1 MEKQYKT
8 NRPWFTV
15 TRDWKTYRA
24 DKNCVIVADTPEIE
38 KIFKAYW
45 FTLIT
50 EPKKETKF
58 KAEEEIDAVRMNEEL
73 ALDENV
79 VVEVPATTKKK

>member
-1 MEKQYKT
+1 MNKYKAT
-8 NRPWFTV
+8 TFVRTLYVW
-15 TRDWKTYRA
+15 WKTYRA
-24 DKNCVIVADTPEIE
+24 DAEWIIVADTPEVE
-38 KIFKAYW
+38 DKCKAYW
-45 FTLIT
+45 FTLVT